1 MGEASR
7 APDCISL
14 GVHRDGSHHVE
25 RWVRWAVI
33 GLLTLLVVAGLA
45 NVFGQRHE
53 TTAAA
58 GEGATLEVSG
68 PAALRSGLIF
78 QGRFEVVAG
87 RTLRAPTLALERG
100 WFDAI
105 TLNTVQPEPDRTVSE
120 DGGISFTFGEL
131 ERGRSL
137 TLYLEFQV
145 NPTTAGHR
153 SQDVELRDGER
164 TLARVDRSIT
174 IYP

>member
-1 MGEASR
+1 VGESSR
-7 APDCISL
+7 PPDCISL
-14 GVHRDGSHHVE
+14 DLHRDGSHQIE
-25 RWVRWAVI
+25 PGVRWAAM
-33 GLLTLLVVAGLA
+33 GLLTVLVVAGLA
-45 NVFGQRHE
+45 NVFGQTHE
-53 TTAAA
+53 TTTAA
-58 GEGATLEVSG
+58 GGGVTLAVSA
-68 PAALRSGLIF
+68 PSALRGGLIF
-78 QGRFEVVAG
+78 QGRFEVVAA
-87 RTLRAPTLALERG
+87 RTLRSPTLALERG

-120 DGGISFTFGEL
+120 DGGIVFTFGEL

-145 NPTTAGHR
+145 NPTTAGRR

-174 IYP
+174 IFP